1 MVTQILICGGRKVF
15 FYAIYVIF
23 FNWCKITKREL
34 KKIDLKFTEYEID
47 LIIKCL
53 SLGYRSFDRELM
65 LFNNKIVDK
74 ERILGCK
81 ANKCFHNID
90 NNDFLE

>member
-1 MVTQILICGGRKVF
+1 MPSMSYFLID
-15 FYAIYVIF
+15 
-23 FNWCKITKREL
+23 TKLRRENL
-34 KKIDLKFTEYEID
+34 KKIDLKFTAYEID

-53 SLGYRSFDRELM
+53 ALGYRSFDRELM

-74 ERILGCK
+74 ERIFYLQRILGCK

-90 NNDFLE
+90 NNDFFKINL